1 MYNNYINA
9 FYNGGKI
16 FFWGGG
22 VGRGGLYLALDAV

>member
-16 FFWGGG
+16 FLWEGGG
-22 VGRGGLYLALDAV
+22 GGGGNDT